1 MAVDELE
8 IEEPNEEQA
17 VSKGFYIT
25 RKLCILVSVVLVV
38 TFIGLIAGISV
49 VSSKTCASTSL
60 LGKIDFFKTIFILL
74 IIIIII
80 GSNEATTTLAPVT
93 TTTTTALA
101 PVTTTTTTALAPV
114 TTTTTTT
121 LAPVG
126 TTTTTTLAPVGT
138 TTTTTTVIVTIP
150 DTSETITE
158 TIPDTTTTRTTT
170 TTTTTTDIVTI
181 PDTSETITE
190 TIPGTTTTT
199 TTATVTTDVYRLP
212 KSLKPYRYELEI
224 APVFDVYTEPDTF
237 TGVVKI
243 YFTCF
248 ANTDFVALHK
258 KFIEIAEDKIII
270 LQVTSSESI
279 NVLNLDYD
287 NKTEIMKLRLA
298 KTLQAGQNYS
308 LSMHYEGELRANN
321 FGFYKSFYTDS
332 NKDKRWLIASQMEPV
347 AARNAFPCFDE
358 PAMKA
363 TFKLT
368 VVHHENLTAFSNM
381 PGTTVGM

>member
-1 MAVDELE
+1 M
-8 IEEPNEEQA
+8 
-17 VSKGFYIT
+17 
-25 RKLCILVSVVLVV
+25 
-38 TFIGLIAGISV
+38 
-49 VSSKTCASTSL
+49 
-60 LGKIDFFKTIFILL
+60 
-74 IIIIII
+74 
-80 GSNEATTTLAPVT
+80 
-93 TTTTTALA
+93 
-101 PVTTTTTTALAPV
+101 
-114 TTTTTTT
+114 
-121 LAPVG
+121 
-126 TTTTTTLAPVGT
+126 
-138 TTTTTTVIVTIP
+138 
-150 DTSETITE
+150 
-158 TIPDTTTTRTTT
+158 
-170 TTTTTTDIVTI
+170 
-181 PDTSETITE
+181 
-190 TIPGTTTTT
+190 
-199 TTATVTTDVYRLP
+199 TTDVYRLP

>member
-170 TTTTTTDIVTI
+170 TTKTTTDIVTI

>member
-138 TTTTTTVIVTIP
+138 TTTTTTV
-150 DTSETITE
+150 
-158 TIPDTTTTRTTT
+158 
-170 TTTTTTDIVTI
+170 IVTI